1 MKAVKA
7 KILTV
12 GGGSGGHVT
21 PVVAVINQLAA
32 GHAST
37 EIRFWCDRGYQQQAS
52 SLIKQAS
59 VPVKI
64 STIFAGK
71 LRRYHGTT
79 TLQKLLD
86 IPTILHNIFDI
97 ILVVL
102 GFLQSL
108 IKLIIWRPRVIFLKG
123 GFVCLPVGYAA
134 FILRIPIVI
143 HDSDAHAGLANR
155 LLAPLATYI
164 ATGAPLEYYDYP
176 KNKAQYVGIPVQS
189 LGKPLTPAQKI
200 DIKKHYGVSQDKPL
214 VVVTGG
220 GLGAKRINDAV
231 VKIAPELIKSASVI
245 HLSGV
250 AQYDELKQA
259 VPGSDDYKLI
269 SFLSDGFEELVG
281 AADLVISR
289 AGASSLAEMAAVGAN
304 VLLVPNAQLVGGHQ
318 VKNAKIYTDK
328 GAVAVADEMKF
339 TDNPTLLLDQISS
352 LLGDD
357 STRNALG
364 ESLYQFAKPNAA
376 KDVVGLIVKAAK
388 L

>member
-1 MKAVKA
+1 M
-7 KILTV
+7 
-12 GGGSGGHVT
+12 
-21 PVVAVINQLAA
+21 AVINKLAA
-32 GHAST
+32 EHAST
-37 EIRFWCDRGYQQQAS
+37 EIRFWCDRGYKQQAS
-52 SLIKQAS
+52 GLIKQAS

-79 TLQKLLD
+79 ILQKLID

-97 ILVVL
+97 ILVLL

-108 IKLIIWRPRVIFLKG
+108 IKLILWRPKVIFLKG

-134 FILRIPIVI
+134 FLLRIPIVI

-176 KNKAQYVGIPVQS
+176 KDKAHYVGIPVQS
-189 LGKPLTPAQKI
+189 LGKPLTHTQKSEL
-200 DIKKHYGVSQDKPL
+200 KKHYGVSQDKPL

-231 VKIAPELIKSASVI
+231 VSIAPELIDQASII

-250 AQYDELKQA
+250 AQYDELKQKI
-259 VPGSDDYKLI
+259 PHSDNYKLI

-339 TDNPTLLLDQISS
+339 TDNPRLLLDQISS
-352 LLGDD
+352 LLHDD
-357 STRNALG
+357 TTRNALG
-364 ESLYQFAKPNAA
+364 EALYKFAKPDAA
-376 KDVVGLIVKAAK
+376 KDVVGLITKAAK